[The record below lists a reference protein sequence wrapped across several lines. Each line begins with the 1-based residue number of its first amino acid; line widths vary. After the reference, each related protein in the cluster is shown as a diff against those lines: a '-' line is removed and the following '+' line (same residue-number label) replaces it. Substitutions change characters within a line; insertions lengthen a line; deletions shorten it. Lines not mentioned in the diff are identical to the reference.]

1 MDIARLR
8 ARIMIEKATV
18 KVDRIGNRTN
28 GWEEYYSCCAYP
40 DTYLVDESPGK
51 VDYEN
56 ETIAFTV
63 RACQKTKELN
73 STQYRVR
80 FQDQVFNIASID
92 RMNYN
97 NREIKIRCKKEVRQ

>member
-1 MDIARLR
+1 M
-8 ARIMIEKATV
+8 
-18 KVDRIGNRTN
+18 
-28 GWEEYYSCCAYP
+28 
-40 DTYLVDESPGK
+40 DESTGK

-63 RACQKTKELN
+63 RACQKTRELN